1 MIPKVFF
8 IKNTLRTKDKM
19 ISRLDLEGLRMLMD
33 WQLREL
39 GYCPVSVNEACRKAD
54 GE

>member
-1 MIPKVFF
+1 MVKFF
-8 IKNTLRTKDKM
+8 VVRGVRGGEKRIN
-19 ISRLDLEGLRMLMD
+19 RLLLEQLRMLMD

-39 GYCPVSVNEACRKAD
+39 GYDPQSVNEACRKAD

>member
-1 MIPKVFF
+1 MVPSVFVVRGLKGGEKR
-8 IKNTLRTKDKM
+8 IT
-19 ISRLDLEGLRMLMD
+19 RLDLEQLRRLMD
-33 WQLREL
+33 WQLRQL

>member
-1 MIPKVFF
+1 MIPRTFF
-8 IKNTLRTKDKM
+8 VKNLDRTREKM
-19 ISRLDLEGLRMLMD
+19 VNRLLLEELRMLMD

-39 GYCPVSVNEACRKAD
+39 GYDPQSINEACRKAD